1 MKWLL
6 CLVCVSTS
14 LFSAVY
20 AQHRSYSDIADS
32 VYAALNKHD
41 ANFIFP
47 LLDDSCQ
54 ISSLP
59 KGMNARMIPL
69 LLDKYPPVQA
79 YKIVAINKEAA
90 GTRVQLEVMYETGK
104 AAYPDFLLNQQ
115 WHITELNVVKTAS
128 LNQRRLVLS
137 APDTLQIP
145 LLQIQGRWYIKAEAD
160 GRKGLFLLD
169 TGAPD
174 MILNRTYFNDTLQLV
189 SASGSESANGVRG
202 DGILTRRIGS
212 FTMGRM
218 KLSNFSAFVMNT
230 GLAGE
235 AEGLPFLGSIGYN
248 VIREFEWRFDINAAK
263 LTLVKTDETGDYI
276 SQQYRLAAMKY
287 MGAIE
292 MRRHVPVVVIA
303 VGDALFRM
311 GIDCSAGSTVFFA
324 RSKNDILPFMEQ
336 VNEAAAAQEGIPAS
350 GIQGVL
356 SKALIGGIE
365 FNRMPASIEHGSF
378 PYDGADNTAPVNGLL
393 GTAFLSSY
401 KTVIN
406 LKKKLIY
413 FW

>member
-6 CLVCVSTS
+6 CLVCVSAS
-14 LFSAVY
+14 FFSTAY

-41 ANFIFP
+41 AGFILP

-59 KGMNARMIPL
+59 KGMNARMVPML
-69 LLDKYPPVQA
+69 LNKYPSVQA
-79 YKIVAINKEAA
+79 YKIVAISKETA

-115 WHITELNVVKTAS
+115 WHITELNVVKAAS

-137 APDTLQIP
+137 APDTLQVP
-145 LLQIQGRWYIKAEAD
+145 LLQIQGRLYVKAEAD

-169 TGAPD
+169 TGSPD
-174 MILNRTYFNDTLQLV
+174 MILNRTYFNDSLQLV
-189 SASGSESANGVRG
+189 SASGTESANGVRG
-202 DGILTRRIGS
+202 DGILTRRMSS
-212 FTMGRM
+212 FTLGRM
-218 KLSNFSAFVMNT
+218 KLTNFSAFVMNT
-230 GLAGE
+230 GIAGE

-248 VIREFEWRFDINAAK
+248 MMREFEWRFDLAASR

-276 SQQYRLAAMKY
+276 SQQYRLATMKY

-292 MRRHVPVVVIA
+292 MRRHAPVVVIA
-303 VGDALFRM
+303 LGDALLRM
-311 GIDCSAGSTVFFA
+311 AIDCSAGSSIFFA
-324 RSKNDILPFMEQ
+324 RTKNEVLPLMEQ
-336 VNEAAAAQEGIPAS
+336 VNETAAAQEGVPVN
-350 GIQGVL
+350 GIQGILPKV
-356 SKALIGGIE
+356 LIGNLE
-365 FNRMPASIEHGSF
+365 FNNMPASIEHGSF
-378 PYDGADNTAPVNGLL
+378 PYDDADNATPVSGVL
-393 GTAFLSSY
+393 GTAFLSCY
-401 KTVIN
+401 KTAIN